1 MIHKTTALT
10 HYTNANIP
18 QFIVNMDKHKQNSCC
33 VISLAAVAQADA
45 RVLILGS
52 MPGKLSL
59 ARQQYYAHPRNAF
72 WKIIAHLFGFNPDMS
87 YTDKLLALQQHKL
100 ALWDV
105 IQSCEREGS
114 LDSNIS
120 NASIISNDF
129 ASFFAQYLHIQHIF
143 FNGSCAYQEYH
154 KRVQPYLAEQWQ
166 TLACTRL
173 PSTSPAMASLTFEQ
187 KLSAWSAIKH
197 VAEN

>member
-1 MIHKTTALT
+1 MENTDH
-10 HYTNANIP
+10 P
-18 QFIVNMDKHKQNSCC
+18 KQRFCH
-33 VISLAAVAQADA
+33 VIGFAPVARADA

-52 MPGKLSL
+52 MPSTLSL
-59 ARQQYYAHPRNAF
+59 AQHQYYAHPRNAF
-72 WKIIAHLFGFNPDMS
+72 WKIMAQLFGFNADMA
-87 YTDKLLALQQHKL
+87 YADRLQALQQHKL

-105 IQSCEREGS
+105 IQRCEREGS
-114 LDSNIS
+114 LDSSIS

-129 ASFFAQYLHIQHIF
+129 AVFFAAHPQLEHIF

-154 KRVQPYLAEQWQ
+154 KRLKPTLARQWQ

-197 VAEN
+197 VVEN